1 MIRIL
6 RCAGKLAR
14 LIITLLLASLL
25 ACNIYFIFMEHV
37 VGEAHPTL
45 FGYSV
50 AVVASGSMEP
60 ALTVGDMILNRVQSD
75 YAENDIITFQSGDSL
90 TTHRIVDVTRDGFA
104 TKGDAND
111 AVDPDIVSPESV
123 IGQVVV
129 KVPHIGNVIAY
140 FKTPFGLVMLIF
152 AGLLMIELPF
162 VFKRSKVQ
170 TAGEER

>member
-1 MIRIL
+1 
-6 RCAGKLAR
+6 
-14 LIITLLLASLL
+14 
-25 ACNIYFIFMEHV
+25 
-37 VGEAHPTL
+37 
-45 FGYSV
+45 
-50 AVVASGSMEP
+50 MEP